1 MLHFL
6 NYNSVSKN
14 IKNNRGVS
22 QIVKMEKLNILRQKE
37 GIKQKNNKIIIF
49 YDKKI
54 NCKIPMIKL

>member
-14 IKNNRGVS
+14 IKYNRGVS

>member
-37 GIKQKNNKIIIF
+37 GIEQKNNKIIIF